1 MKKFILFILV
11 SCLSLLASEIEIKDA
26 YVRASPPGVPNTAA
40 FMQIVNHLNKDISL
54 TKVNTTISKI
64 AELHTHEM
72 KNGIMKM
79 YQVPKIVIPANG
91 KTILK
96 PGGFHIMIIGLNKIL
111 KKGEIVE
118 LEMIF
123 SNNYKTTIKVPVK
136 SVMNGMMHKEMD
148 HSQHMKHMNHQ

>member
-1 MKKFILFILV
+1 MKKFILFVLL
-11 SCLSLLASEIEIKDA
+11 SSLSLLASEIEIKDA

-40 FMQIVNHLNKDISL
+40 FMEIVNHTNKNISL
-54 TKVNTTISKI
+54 IEVNTNISKI

-96 PGGFHIMIIGLNKIL
+96 PGGFHIMVIGLNKAL
-111 KKGEIVE
+111 KKGGIVE

-123 SNNYKTTIKVPVK
+123 SNKYKTTIEVPIK
-136 SVMNGMMHKEMD
+136 SVMNGMIHKEMD